1 MGECKGHFFH
11 AECLQGMLGDKE
23 HLKCPNCGHHYGVLR
38 GDYPSGTMTIS
49 QDSSRLPGYE
59 GSKSSGTWTISYS
72 LQGGTKPTENG
83 NVRYHGDGRNA
94 YLPVCPEGDEVMA
107 LLQIAFHRK
116 LIFTVGFSPT
126 RGTDN
131 VVCWNGVHH
140 KTNRTGG
147 PTRYG
152 YPDESFLE
160 RCKAELRLKNVY
172 FASEEEK
179 QAGIAEA
186 RSKNTV
192 HTYE

>member
-1 MGECKGHFFH
+1 M
-11 AECLQGMLGDKE
+11 
-23 HLKCPNCGHHYGVLR
+23 
-38 GDYPSGTMTIS
+38 
-49 QDSSRLPGYE
+49 
-59 GSKSSGTWTISYS
+59 
-72 LQGGTKPTENG
+72 
-83 NVRYHGDGRNA
+83 
-94 YLPVCPEGDEVMA
+94 CPEGDEVMA
-107 LLQIAFHRK
+107 LCQIAFHRK

-140 KTNRTGG
+140 KTNQTGG
-147 PTRYG
+147 PTQYG

-186 RSKNTV
+186 KSKNVV
-192 HTYE
+192 HTYS